1 MIRIYHNLSAISTQ
15 YSDLP
20 SKNKT
25 NQRSPIHP
33 INSDRLSKKQINQRS
48 PIHPIN
54 SDRLSKK
61 QINQRSSDFTHE
73 MNRRFY
79 AAIC

>member
-33 INSDRLSKKQINQRS
+33 INSDRPSKNKSNSDHLSIPHKQRS
-48 PIHPIN
+48 P
-54 SDRLSKK
+54 L
-61 QINQRSSDFTHE
+61 
-73 MNRRFY
+73 
-79 AAIC
+79 

>member
-33 INSDRLSKKQINQRS
+33 INSDRLSKT
-48 PIHPIN
+48 
-54 SDRLSKK
+54 

>member
-33 INSDRLSKKQINQRS
+33 INSDRLSKKQINQ
-48 PIHPIN
+48 
-54 SDRLSKK
+54 
-61 QINQRSSDFTHE
+61 
-73 MNRRFY
+73 
-79 AAIC
+79 